1 MVSRACPLRGQ
12 VRRWWKCSLVKGC
25 GVLDHRHTDE
35 SEKQE
40 HRTQP
45 ALRAIIWDLD
55 GVIVD
60 SSEEHRRSWQQLAAE
75 EGVAFTDADFWSTFG
90 WSNGAIIPRFWG
102 AGLSREQI
110 DALANRKEVHFRAL
124 LRERIAALPGA
135 LELLQAAH
143 EAGIKQSLAS
153 SAPVENIRLVSD
165 LLGLHR
171 WLDAVV
177 SGDRL
182 PRGKPAPDI
191 FLLAAE
197 RLSVAPNHCLVIEDA
212 PAGVAA
218 AKAAGMRCLAVTTS
232 HKAPALVGADRIVAS
247 LQDVNIAELEVLV
260 AVGQC

>member
-1 MVSRACPLRGQ
+1 MQKRG
-12 VRRWWKCSLVKGC
+12 VA
-25 GVLDHRHTDE
+25 LDQSHF
-35 SEKQE
+35 SAAKQQG
-40 HRTQP
+40 HAAQD
-45 ALRAIIWDLD
+45 ALQAIIWDMD

-60 SSEEHRRSWQQLAAE
+60 SSDAHRRSWQQLAAE
-75 EGVAFTDADFWSTFG
+75 ERVTFTDADFWSTFG
-90 WSNGAIIPRFWG
+90 WSNAAIIPRFWG
-102 AGLSREQI
+102 ADLSREQI
-110 DALANRKEVHFRAL
+110 DALANRKEIHFRAL
-124 LRERIAALPGA
+124 LRERVMALPGA

-143 EAGIKQSLAS
+143 EAGLKQSLAS
-153 SAPVENIRLVSD
+153 SAPQENIHLISD

-197 RLSVAPNHCLVIEDA
+197 KLGAAPMRCVVIEDA

-232 HKAPALVGADRIVAS
+232 HQAPALAAADRIVAS
-247 LQDVNIAELEVLV
+247 LQEVGLADLQELMNSG
-260 AVGQC
+260 AR

>member
-1 MVSRACPLRGQ
+1 VASSEVAAEVLLQTKGYALDQSSFSEAKHQGHEARG
-12 VRRWWKCSLVKGC
+12 
-25 GVLDHRHTDE
+25 
-35 SEKQE
+35 
-40 HRTQP
+40 
-45 ALRAIIWDLD
+45 ALQAIIWDMD

-60 SSEEHRRSWQQLAAE
+60 SSDEHRRSWQQLAAE
-75 EGVAFTDADFWSTFG
+75 ERVPFTDADFWSTFG
-90 WSNGAIIPRFWG
+90 WSNAAIIPRFWG
-102 AGLSREQI
+102 AELSREQI
-110 DALANRKEVHFRAL
+110 DALANRKEIHFRAL

-143 EAGIKQSLAS
+143 EAGLKQSLAS
-153 SAPVENIRLVSD
+153 SAPQENIGLVSD

-197 RLSVAPNHCLVIEDA
+197 KLRVAPRQCVVIEDA
-212 PAGVAA
+212 PAGVTA

-232 HKAPALVGADRIVAS
+232 HQAPALSAADRIVAS
-247 LQDVNIAELEVLV
+247 LNEVQLADLQELMYSSER
-260 AVGQC
+260 